1 MSNIEGKKKLQ
12 HSSFNI
18 GYSIFN
24 PSTLCTLRYAPFDK
38 PFDKLMVLSEV
49 EGLIVLSIAEG
60 VTSIP

>member
-24 PSTLCTLRYAPFDK
+24 PSPLCTQQYAPFDTPFDR
-38 PFDKLMVLSEV
+38 PFDKLMVLS
-49 EGLIVLSIAEG
+49 IAGG